1 MSDSTILAA
10 NLILEPP
17 EHIDR
22 DLWRYLYE
30 NFAILRHAVLAPFI
44 LRQSQTVVNTVVETE
59 LFNIPF
65 NPGDLTAFTAGIIT
79 LAGAFSTAAAS
90 HTFTLRFY
98 LDGVLLHSLAKPAG
112 SSTSTNEGWMAQ
124 FHGTMRQD
132 GISGNF
138 VDFAVL
144 FAATGGIVSQSEPG
158 FHVIDSTIAHNF
170 RVTVQWSN
178 AAAGTSITINQA
190 NYQNFDGLSL

>member
-44 LRQSQTVVNTVVETE
+44 LRQSQTVVDTVVETE
-59 LFNIPF
+59 LLNIPF
-65 NPGDLTAFTAGIIT
+65 NPGDLTAFTAGIVT
-79 LAGAFSTAAAS
+79 LVGAFSTAAAS

-98 LDGVLLHSLAKPAG
+98 LDATLLHTLAKPSG
-112 SSTSTNEGWMAQ
+112 LSTSTNEGWMAQ
-124 FHGTMRQD
+124 FHGTMRTD
-132 GISGNF
+132 GTTGNF
-138 VDFAVL
+138 TDFAML
-144 FAATGGIVSQSEPG
+144 FAATGGIVARADPVVHS
-158 FHVIDSTIAHNF
+158 IDTTVAHNF
-170 RVTVQWSN
+170 RVTAQWSN

>member
-1 MSDSTILAA
+1 MSDSTVLAA
-10 NLILEPP
+10 NLQLEPP

-44 LRQSQTVVNTVVETE
+44 LRESQTVVNTVVETE
-59 LFNIPF
+59 LLNIPF
-65 NPGDLTAFTAGIIT
+65 NAGDLTAFTAGIIT
-79 LAGAFSTAAAS
+79 LAGAFSTAAAA

-98 LDGVLLHSLAKPAG
+98 LDATLLHTLSKPSG
-112 SSTSTNEGWMAQ
+112 LSTATNEGWMAQ
-124 FHGTMRQD
+124 FHGTMRGD
-132 GISGNF
+132 GVSGDF

-144 FAATGGIVSQSEPG
+144 FAATGGIISASEPSS
-158 FHVIDSTIAHNF
+158 HVIDTTIAHNF
-170 RVTVQWSN
+170 RVTVQWSDAN
-178 AAAGTSITINQA
+178 AGTTLTINQA